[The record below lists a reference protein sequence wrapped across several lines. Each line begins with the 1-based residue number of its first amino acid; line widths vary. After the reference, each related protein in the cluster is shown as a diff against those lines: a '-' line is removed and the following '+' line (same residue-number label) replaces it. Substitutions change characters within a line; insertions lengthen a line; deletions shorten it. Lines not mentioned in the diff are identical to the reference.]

1 MPGRATKSSMQVSA
15 EQPAA
20 GPATR
25 RRAIHEILSLALFCV
40 AFYFAYSYG
49 MSFSQESASPFWFP
63 DSVLLC
69 ALLVTPPRRWGWYV
83 MAALPIRLFSEVAQD
98 IPLWFLIATFFIDS
112 AKCLLAATLL
122 RRFVGTPLRLESV
135 PQFAWFVLYAVLLVP
150 ALGAFAGAGARYL
163 LGNPFWRSWD
173 QWFMGNALTHL
184 IVTPAI
190 CYWIFGS
197 HLRALLL
204 DTRRLIE
211 AGLLIGGLL
220 ITAYGAADTGGGS
233 IALQQTRFYLPIPFL
248 FWAALRFGMFGACG
262 AITLLAVMMIQAAL
276 SGRGPFAGLSPSDT
290 AHALQNYLLLRA
302 APLYLVAVVVE
313 QRWRTERSLRESEER
328 FRSIANAAPV
338 MIWQADADQRNEFS
352 NDSWLAFSG
361 RTLHSEPPERRG
373 ERVHPDDRQRMRDL
387 FETSFSLRQ
396 RFDAEYRHR
405 RYDGEYRWVTTT
417 GVPRY
422 APDGE
427 FLGFIGAVTDVT
439 DRRRAEEATQALAHA
454 QRLAV
459 MGELTA
465 MIAHEIRQPLSAIL
479 LSADAARNL
488 LQRPDPPIDELI
500 EIMGAIRKYD
510 LRADDTIRSIRAFVR
525 NQPLQRRPLDINTTI
540 LDVFRLLAGDIERRH
555 MRLRHE
561 LAPDLPPVLGDGTQL
576 QQVLVNLIVNA
587 MDAEAAVPELQRDI
601 TVITRRYDEHSI
613 EVAVRDGGCGIPA
626 ERMPL
631 LFESFFTTSQQ
642 GMGLGLSIVRT
653 IISAHEG
660 RIWAENNPEAGAT
673 FHFTV
678 PVAGPEQGEVLEI
691 T

>member
-1 MPGRATKSSMQVSA
+1 MQVTG
-15 EQPAA
+15 EEPASSGTLA
-20 GPATR
+20 R
-25 RRAIHEILSLALFCV
+25 VRAYREVLLFALFCI
-40 AFYFAYSYG
+40 AFYFAYRYG
-49 MSFSQESASPFWFP
+49 MSFSQASASPFWFP

-69 ALLVTPPRRWGWYV
+69 VLLMVPPRRWIWYIL
-83 MAALPIRLFSEVAQD
+83 ATLPIRVFSEVAQD
-98 IPLWFLIATFFIDS
+98 IPLWFLLATFAIDV
-112 AKCLLAATLL
+112 AKALLTAVIL
-122 RRFVGTPLRLESV
+122 RRFVGAPLQLETV
-135 PQFAWFVLYAVLLVP
+135 PQFARFLLYAVLLVP

-163 LGNPFWRSWD
+163 LGHDFWQSWD

-184 IVTPAI
+184 VVTPAI

-204 DTRRLIE
+204 DTQRLIE
-211 AGLLIGGLL
+211 ASLLVVGLLV
-220 ITAYGAADTGGGS
+220 TAYLAANTGEAS
-233 IALQQTRFYLPIPFL
+233 IALQQTRFYMPIPFL
-248 FWAALRFGMFGACG
+248 FWAALRFGMFGASG
-262 AITLLAVMMIQAAL
+262 SITLLAVIVIQAVVED
-276 SGRGPFAGLSPSDT
+276 RGPFASLPPEEV

-328 FRSIANAAPV
+328 FRAIANAAPV
-338 MIWQADADQRNEFS
+338 MIWQTDAQQGNEFS
-352 NDSWLAFSG
+352 NDGWLKFSG
-361 RTLHSEPPERRG
+361 RGLHEERGEGWG
-373 ERVHPDDRQRMRDL
+373 ERVHPDDRQRMREL
-387 FETSFSLRQ
+387 FETSFRLHQ
-396 RFDAEYRHR
+396 RFEAEYRHR
-405 RYDGEYRWVTTT
+405 RHDGEYRWVHSI

-422 APDGE
+422 ASDGE
-427 FLGFIGAVTDVT
+427 FIGFVGAVSDVT

-479 LSADAARNL
+479 LSAEAARNL

-500 EIMGAIRKYD
+500 EIMGSIRQYD

-525 NQPLQRRPLDINTTI
+525 NQPLQRRPLDINATV
-540 LDVFRLLAGDIERRH
+540 LDVFRLLAGDIERRRV
-555 MRLRHE
+555 RLHRE
-561 LAPDLPPVLGDGTQL
+561 FAGDLPQALGDATQL

-587 MDAEAAVPELQRDI
+587 MDAEAAVPEAQRRLTI
-601 TVITRRYDEHSI
+601 ITRRYDEGSI
-613 EVAVRDGGCGIPA
+613 EVAVRDCGCGIPA

-631 LFESFFTTSQQ
+631 LFESFFTTNQQ

-653 IISAHEG
+653 IINAHDG
-660 RIWAENNPEAGAT
+660 RIWAENNNDGGAT

-678 PVAGPEQGEVLEI
+678 PVAVPESDEAAEI